1 MKKSKLFLVPL
12 LGLLTLAS
20 CGGGGTSDNPYNL
33 PDTDQEVVDAVAG
46 IGAIC
51 TNSGA
56 HMFEGEDENNN
67 VDGGSAVLVA
77 TTYLQEAWSGTEVI
91 DIPVSIAW
99 NLDEATADSWTITTM
114 NDGSHLSLVPTAPSY
129 DAEDDLHSTLTGTIS
144 WGSATANVVYKIT
157 VPRTAAPVVY
167 KSTEDVF
174 NDFFVDGTLRDGT
187 TITAYGYVTA
197 YTENYSNVFIQ
208 SGTHAIQ
215 LYGAGSFSSFFT
227 EGALVAV
234 TGDIT
239 NYYGLELE
247 NVTSVVSYD
256 GDDVPAA
263 TVTTLTADII
273 RSISSSGTM
282 YDNTLATVDAQYV
295 GVSAVA
301 SGTYEFTIDGASIYL
316 YLRSSCTSES
326 LAEANA
332 VLASATPGNT
342 YRLSGILTWYGN
354 SQTLDIIPYLPG
366 GIVAL

>member
-1 MKKSKLFLVPL
+1 MKKSKLFLIPL

-20 CGGGGTSDNPYNL
+20 CGGDGVNNPYNL
-33 PDTDQEVVDAVAG
+33 PMTDQEVVDAVAG

-56 HMFEGEDENNN
+56 HMFEGEDENND
-67 VDGGSAVLVA
+67 VSGGSAVQVA
-77 TTYLQEAWSGTEVI
+77 TTYLQEAWTGTERV

-99 NLDEATADSWTITTM
+99 EIDEATFESWTITEI
-114 NDGSHLSLVPTAPSY
+114 NNGSHLSLIPTAPSY
-129 DAEDDLHSTLTGTIS
+129 TAEDDLHSTLTGTIS
-144 WGSATANVVYKIT
+144 WGSATAEVVYKIT
-157 VPRTAAPVVY
+157 VPRTAAPVEY
-167 KSTEDVF
+167 KSTADVF

-197 YTENYSNVFIQ
+197 YTADYRNVFIQ

-215 LYGAGSFSSFFT
+215 LYGASNFSSFFT
-227 EGALVAV
+227 EGNLVAV

-247 NVTSVVSYD
+247 NVTSVVDYD
-256 GDDVPAA
+256 GTDVAEA
-263 TVTTLTADII
+263 TTTTLTAEII
-273 RSISSSGTM
+273 RSINDSGTM

-295 GVSAVA
+295 GPSTVA
-301 SGTYEFTIDGASIYL
+301 SGTYEFTIDGVSIYL

-332 VLASATPGNT
+332 VLANAVAGNT
-342 YRLSGILTWYGN
+342 YRLSGILAWYGN
-354 SQTLDIIPYLPG
+354 TQTLDIIPYLPG